1 MYFFLF
7 HITSCLLILTPLFIQ
22 QLIEHSRSKDQY
34 VMVALK
40 RLTETQIIEDE
51 MIEEKASNKTLLA
64 RNQEFE
70 TQLATESREISST
83 PFQ

>member
-1 MYFFLF
+1 
-7 HITSCLLILTPLFIQ
+7 
-22 QLIEHSRSKDQY
+22 
-34 VMVALK
+34 MVALK